1 MKRLLLIATLF
12 ATSYVAQAQEE
23 ENPNI
28 KAQKEMA
35 KKGYFGFFEYKA
47 DEVHSIN
54 VNYAIE
60 PKVPSSEVTVML
72 HTPHDN
78 PLTMI
83 VTTPQ
88 GKKVAEMSLS
98 RDEYI
103 KEGKVDVSGLKAGK
117 YVYVI
122 QWDGESVYEIPFEK
136 K

>member
-60 PKVPSSEVTVML
+60 PKVPISEVTVML

>member
-1 MKRLLLIATLF
+1 MKKIILIAALF
-12 ATSYVAQAQEE
+12 ATSYAAQAQEE

-28 KAQKEMA
+28 KAQQELA

-54 VNYAIE
+54 VNYSIE
-60 PKVPSSEVTVML
+60 PKVPTTEVSVML
-72 HTPHDN
+72 HTPYDN

-88 GKKVAEMSLS
+88 GKKVAELTKS

-103 KEGKVDVSGLKAGK
+103 KEGKVDMSGLAAGK

-122 QWDGESVYEIPFEK
+122 QWDGENVYEIPFEK

>member
-60 PKVPSSEVTVML
+60 PKVPTSEVTVML
-72 HTPHDN
+72 HTPYDN

-83 VTTPQ
+83 VATPQ

-122 QWDGESVYEIPFEK
+122 QWDGESVYEIPFDK

>member
-1 MKRLLLIATLF
+1 MKKLLLIASLF
-12 ATSYVAQAQEE
+12 ATSYAVQAQEE
-23 ENPNI
+23 ENLNI

-47 DEVHSIN
+47 DEIHSIN

-60 PKVPSSEVTVML
+60 PKEPTTEATVML
-72 HTPHDN
+72 HTPYSN
-78 PLTMI
+78 PLSLI

-88 GKKVAEMSLS
+88 GKKVAEMTFS

-103 KEGKVDVSGLKAGK
+103 KEGTVDVSGLKAGK